1 MSALNTQSIHAESAS
16 NDHRPEGN
24 QLVIHVLAPLV
35 VMGATW
41 GVRKAL
47 DNGYRRFAGHSA
59 PNAHD
64 TQISL
69 VSALAWAAVT
79 AASAAV
85 VEVAVY
91 RFVAKKG

>member
-1 MSALNTQSIHAESAS
+1 MSALNSQSNEVGSAS
-16 NDHRPEGN
+16 NDHGPEGN
-24 QLVIHVLAPLV
+24 QLVVHVLAPLL

-47 DNGYRRFAGHSA
+47 DNGYRRFTGHSA
-59 PNAHD
+59 PTAHD
-64 TQISL
+64 NQISL
-69 VSALAWAAVT
+69 ASALAWAAVT

-85 VEVAVY
+85 VEVAIF

>member
-1 MSALNTQSIHAESAS
+1 MSGSRTQPMHTDSGLK
-16 NDHRPEGN
+16 DHPSSEN

-47 DNGYRRFAGHSA
+47 DNGYRRFTGHSA

-69 VSALAWAAVT
+69 GSALAWAAIT

-85 VEVAVY
+85 VEVAVF
-91 RFVAKKG
+91 RFLARKG

>member
-1 MSALNTQSIHAESAS
+1 MSALNAQPIHAESAS
-16 NDHRPEGN
+16 NDHQPEGN

-41 GVRKAL
+41 GVRKVL
-47 DNGYRRFAGHSA
+47 DSGYRRFTGHNA

-64 TQISL
+64 TQTSL
-69 VSALAWAAVT
+69 ASALAWAAVT

-85 VEVAVY
+85 VEVAVF

>member
-1 MSALNTQSIHAESAS
+1 MSVLNTQPIHAEEAS
-16 NDHRPEGN
+16 NDRRPEGN

-47 DNGYRRFAGHSA
+47 DNGYRRLTGHSA
-59 PNAHD
+59 PTAHD

-69 VSALAWAAVT
+69 ASALAWAAVT

-85 VEVAVY
+85 VEVAVF